1 MISDVGDQQSPWRP
15 SNFVT
20 SCVAAAGSVRNI
32 TSGRLSDCQLHAV
45 VQAVA
50 LQCLQAFNW
59 GGFDDG
65 STFLGGLYVNRSI
78 DVGDM
83 AMVVY
88 RAQLLGFNA
97 VRLPFRSDLCI
108 HALSVF
114 LPWLDARAGKALS
127 EPSGDC
133 WVEQLWD

>member
-1 MISDVGDQQSPWRP
+1 M
-15 SNFVT
+15 
-20 SCVAAAGSVRNI
+20 
-32 TSGRLSDCQLHAV
+32 
-45 VQAVA
+45 
-50 LQCLQAFNW
+50 QAFNW

-97 VRLPFRSDLCI
+97 VRLPFRFVSCI
-108 HALSVF
+108 HAPSSFFRDLMRVE
-114 LPWLDARAGKALS
+114 AR
-127 EPSGDC
+127 P
-133 WVEQLWD
+133 